1 MLSRYSIT
9 VPSRT
14 TLVTLLFVG
23 LLTTTGCLGF
33 VTGSEPLT
41 LESEAV
47 AVSDSVLSATNYEP
61 VRSETIGIE
70 ESVTVADQTRTVKA
84 NCHLRVYARE
94 VNLQVNGVTLPA
106 DVAVSRFVVLS
117 TPKAEIAGHSLN
129 PIGNYQEDELVR
141 RFLREYD
148 GIDNVQFVGNR
159 TVQSLGEERTVST
172 FSTTIQVTENEQI
185 SATLQ
190 VASFAHGDDYI
201 TVIAIY
207 PSQID
212 EQERINRL
220 LEGLEHPA

>member
-1 MLSRYSIT
+1 MLSRDSIT

-14 TLVTLLFVG
+14 TLAALLFVS
-23 LLTTTGCLGF
+23 LLMTTGCLGF
-33 VTGSEPLT
+33 VTGSKPLT
-41 LESEAV
+41 LESEPV
-47 AVSDSVLSATNYEP
+47 AVSDSTLSTTGYEP
-61 VRSETIGIE
+61 VRSKTIGIK
-70 ESVTVADQTRTVKA
+70 ESVTIADQTRTVKA
-84 NCHLRVYARE
+84 DCHLRVYARD

-106 DVAVSRFVVLS
+106 DVDVSRFVVLS

-129 PIGNYQEDELVR
+129 PIGDYQEDKLVR

-172 FSTTIQVTENEQI
+172 FSATIQVAEGREI

-190 VASFAHGDDYI
+190 VTSFAHGDDYI

-212 EQERINRL
+212 EQKRINRL